1 MKCAI
6 CGKEKTLVYAS
17 IYLKHGA
24 CNECYDKAKEI
35 HEHMN
40 KVLPVNGYAGKYTVK
55 RLDESGKEVY
65 AKHYKTT
72 NRWKKMVED
81 ETRKLFNVNMQD

>member
-1 MKCAI
+1 MKCAV
-6 CGKEKTLVYAS
+6 CGKEKMLVYAS

-35 HEHMN
+35 HKHMS
-40 KVLPVNGYAGKYTVK
+40 KVLPVNSYAGEYIVK
-55 RLDESGKEVY
+55 KLDESGKEVY
-65 AKHYKTT
+65 AKHYKT

-81 ETRKLFNVNMQD
+81 ETRKLFNVNMQG